1 VEKDVTIEEAHGGVN
16 DQVDAAYRSKYGRY
30 ARIVDAIT
38 PTAHRATTLRL
49 VPGTETTTT

>member
-1 VEKDVTIEEAHGGVN
+1 MTIEEAHGGIN